1 MSKLIKERLFTIID
15 EIIPVSGFST
25 EEKFAI
31 IGSNS
36 IKATAFL
43 AAIED
48 EFNTEIDDE
57 FITARFFSDI
67 DYVIE
72 CIEV

>member
-15 EIIPVSGFST
+15 EMIPIQDFSI

-36 IKATAFL
+36 IKATVFL

-48 EFNTEIDDE
+48 EFDTEIDDE
-57 FITARFFSDI
+57 LNTGRFFSDI
-67 DYVIE
+67 DYVME
-72 CIEV
+72 CIDS